1 MILPFAAVRQRL
13 SPPTPVDAASRKSSR
28 RATTV
33 GCDDLWV
40 RTNTPIPGEH
50 PWALCRQGI
59 GHIEG
64 RGGGAAPPAAQPSE
78 RVAAVTDKIV
88 ARPEL
93 LAPLPGDATGLK
105 YLSLEL
111 AEKQG
116 LLPASRL
123 PRTLKILGEAMLRRA
138 AAADTADLG
147 WLATA
152 PRKGLL
158 EFHPGRLLLQDFTG
172 LPLMTDL
179 ASMRDALAGQGVDP
193 RRVNPQIPVDFVV
206 DHALIAEHG
215 GRADARALNER
226 VEVERNRERFE
237 FLKWCA
243 QAFDNMRIL
252 PPGSGIMHQLNLE
265 HLSSVVAVIEAGSL
279 GRIAV
284 ADTLLGTDSHTT
296 MVNGL
301 GVLGW
306 GVGGLEAEGAML
318 GHGTLIANPK
328 VVALRLSGDLK
339 AGVNANDLVLSI
351 AEHLRGI
358 GVVNAFI
365 EACGEAVE
373 RLPVETRA
381 MIANMAPEYGATS
394 LLFPIDGR
402 TLDYLRLTGR
412 SPADIARVEAFAKA
426 QDLWG
431 SPSDAAVRSSYDQ
444 VIDFD
449 LASVEPCMAG
459 PSRPDQR
466 VSLGDVPGSFSRA
479 FKIKPNGK
487 SASGPETERHDGDVV
502 IAAITSC
509 TSTSSPAG
517 MIAAGLLAR
526 NAAARGLTRKP
537 WVKSTFAPG
546 SRVVADYLA
555 AAGLQAPLDALGYQI
570 AGFGCTTCNGN
581 SGTLGPEIETA
592 LADGKFTGVAVLSGN
607 RNFEGRVHALVRAA
621 YLASPALVI
630 AHAITGSVRV
640 DLTREPLGTDRDGKP
655 VMLADIWPSDAEIAK
670 LSRVVTADAYSR
682 VYGAGLDGH
691 DGWRGIEAPRG
702 DLYPW
707 KPGSTF
713 LGRSPIRPPRE
724 RAGIPDVIEGL
735 KPLAILGDA
744 ITTDHLSPNGEI
756 RPGTPAARWL
766 ADRQVKPA
774 DFGTYAARRGHHAV
788 AVRGTFANAHIVNEI
803 IGEPGPRTRLSPT
816 GNPIQLVDAAML
828 CTAQGIGTI
837 LIAGK
842 RYGAGSSR
850 DWAAKGV
857 AYLGVRAVLAES
869 FERIHRANLV
879 AVGVLPLT
887 FPEGVS
893 RKTLLLSGSETM
905 RLRGLDQGLGVAGKL
920 QLDIERPSGK
930 TDTITVDVR
939 IDTAREADV
948 LAAGGLLS
956 VLFGELS
963 KAR

>member
-1 MILPFAAVRQRL
+1 M
-13 SPPTPVDAASRKSSR
+13 
-28 RATTV
+28 
-33 GCDDLWV
+33 
-40 RTNTPIPGEH
+40 
-50 PWALCRQGI
+50 
-59 GHIEG
+59 
-64 RGGGAAPPAAQPSE
+64 
-78 RVAAVTDKIV
+78 TDKIV

-193 RRVNPQIPVDFVV
+193 RRVNPKIPVDFVV

-546 SRVVADYLA
+546 SRVVADYLV
-555 AAGLQAPLDALGYQI
+555 AAGLQEPLDALGYQI

-581 SGTLGPEIETA
+581 SGTLGSEIETA

-630 AHAITGSVRV
+630 AHAITGTVRV
-640 DLTREPLGTDRDGKP
+640 DLTREPLGIDRDGKP
-655 VMLADIWPSDAEIAK
+655 VMLADVWPSDAEIAK

-691 DGWRGIEAPRG
+691 DGWKGIEAPRG

>member
-1 MILPFAAVRQRL
+1 MAWRHR
-13 SPPTPVDAASRKSSR
+13 TPEK
-28 RATTV
+28 
-33 GCDDLWV
+33 L
-40 RTNTPIPGEH
+40 
-50 PWALCRQGI
+50 
-59 GHIEG
+59 
-64 RGGGAAPPAAQPSE
+64 E
-78 RVAAVTDKIV
+78 RVAAVTDKTV

-93 LAPLPGDATGLK
+93 LAPLPGDASGLK
-105 YLSLEL
+105 YLSLEA

-123 PRTLKILGEAMLRRA
+123 PRTLKILAESMLRRA

-147 WLATA
+147 WLGKG

-179 ASMRDALAGQGVDP
+179 ASMRDALDGKGIDP
-193 RRVNPQIPVDFVV
+193 RRVNPLIPVDFVV

-215 GRADARALNER
+215 GRADARAMNER

-265 HLSSVVAVIEAGSL
+265 HLSSVVGVIDAGSL

-328 VVALRLSGDLK
+328 VVALRLAGELK
-339 AGVNANDLVLSI
+339 PGVNANDLVLSI

-358 GVVNAFI
+358 GVVNCFV
-365 EACGEAVE
+365 EACGDAVQ
-373 RLPVETRA
+373 RMPVETRS

-394 LLFPIDGR
+394 LLFPIDER

-412 SPADIARVEAFAKA
+412 ATDAIARVEAYAKA
-426 QDLWG
+426 QDMWG
-431 SPSDAAVRSSYDQ
+431 SPREADVSANYDQ

-449 LASVEPCMAG
+449 LSSVEPCMAG

-466 VSLGDVPGSFSRA
+466 VALGDMPGSFSRA
-479 FKIKPNGK
+479 FQIKPNGK
-487 SASGPETERHDGDVV
+487 SASDPDTERHDGDVV

-526 NAAARGLTRKP
+526 NAAARGLTKKP
-537 WVKSTFAPG
+537 WVKTTFAPG

-555 AAGLQAPLDALGYQI
+555 AAGLQEPLDALGYQI

-581 SGTLGPEIETA
+581 SGSLAPEIETA
-592 LADGKFTGVAVLSGN
+592 LADKKFTGVAVLSGN
-607 RNFEGRVHALVRAA
+607 RNFEGRVHASVRAA

-630 AHAITGSVRV
+630 AHAITGSVRI
-640 DLTREPLGTDRDGKP
+640 DMTKEPLANDAQGKP
-655 VMLADIWPSDAEIAK
+655 VMLADIWPSDAEIAQ
-670 LSRVVTADAYSR
+670 LTRVVTAEGYSK
-682 VYGAGLDGH
+682 VYGPGLHGH
-691 DGWRGIEAPRG
+691 EGWRAIDAPRG

-724 RAGIPDVIEGL
+724 RASIPDVIEGL
-735 KPLAILGDA
+735 KPLAMFGDA

-766 ADRQVKPA
+766 ADRQVKPS
-774 DFGTYAARRGHHAV
+774 DFGNYAARRGHHAV
-788 AVRGTFANAHIVNEI
+788 AVRGTFANAHIVNEM
-803 IGEPGPRTRLSPT
+803 IGEAGPRTRLSPT
-816 GNPIQLVDAAML
+816 GNPVPLVDAAML
-828 CTAQGIGTI
+828 CTAQGVGTI

-857 AYLGVRAVLAES
+857 AYLGVRAVVAES

-887 FPEGVS
+887 FPEGVT
-893 RKTLLLSGSETM
+893 RKTLALTGSETM
-905 RLRGLDQGLGVAGKL
+905 RLRGLDKGLGVAGKL
-920 QLDIERPSGK
+920 ELDIERPKGK
-930 TDTITVDVR
+930 TDTVTVDVR
-939 IDTAREADV
+939 IDTAREAEV

-963 KAR
+963 KA

>member
-1 MILPFAAVRQRL
+1 MTEKTI
-13 SPPTPVDAASRKSSR
+13 
-28 RATTV
+28 
-33 GCDDLWV
+33 
-40 RTNTPIPGEH
+40 
-50 PWALCRQGI
+50 
-59 GHIEG
+59 
-64 RGGGAAPPAAQPSE
+64 
-78 RVAAVTDKIV
+78 

-93 LAPLPGDATGLK
+93 LAPLPGDGAGTRM
-105 YLSLEL
+105 LSLEL
-111 AEKQG
+111 AEQKG
-116 LLPASRL
+116 VLPSSRL
-123 PRTLKILGEAMLRRA
+123 PRTLKILAEAMLRRA
-138 AAADTADLG
+138 APRDTADLG

-152 PRKGLL
+152 PRKGLV

-179 ASMRDALAGQGVDP
+179 ASMRDALAERGVDP

-215 GRADARALNER
+215 GRADARAMNER

-243 QAFDNMRIL
+243 GAFDHMRIL

-265 HLSSVVAVIEAGSL
+265 HLASVVGVVDAGAE
-279 GRIAV
+279 GRV
-284 ADTLLGTDSHTT
+284 AIIDTLLGTDSHTT

-318 GHGTLIANPK
+318 GHGTLMANPK
-328 VVALRLSGDLK
+328 VVALRLTGALG

-351 AEHLRGI
+351 AEHLRAI

-365 EACGEAVE
+365 EACGDAVAQ
-373 RLPVETRA
+373 LPVETRA

-394 LLFPIDGR
+394 LLFPIDER
-402 TLDYLRLTGR
+402 TLQYLKLTGR
-412 SPADIARVEAFAKA
+412 DAAHLARVEAYAKA

-431 SPSDAAVRSSYDQ
+431 TPRQAEVAANYDQ

-449 LASVEPCMAG
+449 LTKVEPCMAG
-459 PSRPDQR
+459 PSRPDER
-466 VSLGDVPGSFSRA
+466 VALRDVPRTFA
-479 FKIKPNGK
+479 AHFQVKPNGRA
-487 SASGPETERHDGDVV
+487 ASGPETERHDGDVV

-526 NAAARGLTRKP
+526 NAAARGLTSKP
-537 WVKSTFAPG
+537 WVKTTFAPG
-546 SRVVADYLA
+546 SQVVGDYLT
-555 AAGLQAPLDALGYQI
+555 AAGLQAPLDALGFQI
-570 AGFGCTTCNGN
+570 VGYGCTTCNGN
-581 SGTLGPEIETA
+581 SGALAPEIEKA
-592 LADGKFTGVAVLSGN
+592 LADKAFTGVAVLSGN
-607 RNFEGRVHALVRAA
+607 RNFEGRVHALVRAG

-630 AHAITGSVRV
+630 AHAIAGSVRI
-640 DLTREPLGTDRDGKP
+640 DLTTEPIGRDSDGKP
-655 VMLADIWPSDAEIAK
+655 VMLADIWPTDAEIAG
-670 LSRVVTADAYSR
+670 LMRVVTTEGYRR
-682 VYGAGLDGH
+682 VYGPGLSGH
-691 DGWRGIEAPRG
+691 DGWKAVVAPVGER
-702 DLYPW
+702 YPW

-713 LGRSPIRPPRE
+713 LARSPIRPPQP
-724 RAGIPDVIEGL
+724 RASIPDVIEGL
-735 KPLAILGDA
+735 KPLALLGDA

-766 ADRQVKPA
+766 AERQVKPT

-788 AVRGTFANAHIVNEI
+788 AVRGTFANAHIRNEM
-803 IGEPGPRTRLSPT
+803 IGEPGSRTRLSPT
-816 GNPIQLVDAAML
+816 GNPIPLVDAAML
-828 CTAQGIGTI
+828 CTAQGVGTV

-857 AYLGVRAVLAES
+857 AYLGIRAVIAES

-887 FPEGVS
+887 FPEGVT
-893 RKTLLLSGSETM
+893 RKTLGLSGAETL
-905 RLRGLDQGLGVAGKL
+905 RLRGLDNGLCVAGRIEA
-920 QLDIERPSGK
+920 DIERPGGA
-930 TDTITVDVR
+930 TDTITLDVR
-939 IDTAREADV
+939 IDTQREAEV

-956 VLFGELS
+956 VLFGDLS
-963 KAR
+963 AA

>member
-1 MILPFAAVRQRL
+1 MTAK
-13 SPPTPVDAASRKSSR
+13 T
-28 RATTV
+28 
-33 GCDDLWV
+33 
-40 RTNTPIPGEH
+40 
-50 PWALCRQGI
+50 
-59 GHIEG
+59 
-64 RGGGAAPPAAQPSE
+64 
-78 RVAAVTDKIV
+78 V

-93 LAPLPGDATGLK
+93 LAALPGDASGLR
-105 YLSLEL
+105 YLSLEQ

-123 PRTLKILGEAMLRRA
+123 PRTLKILAESMLRRA
-138 AAADTADLG
+138 AVADTADLG
-147 WLATA
+147 WLGKA

-179 ASMRDALAGQGVDP
+179 ASMRDALAGRGVDP

-215 GRADARALNER
+215 GRADARAMNER

-243 QAFDNMRIL
+243 QAFQNMRIL

-265 HLSSVVAVIEAGSL
+265 HLSSVVGIVDAGSL

-328 VVALRLSGDLK
+328 VVALRLTGELK
-339 AGVNANDLVLSI
+339 PGVNANDLVLSI

-358 GVVNAFI
+358 GVVNCFV

-373 RLPVETRA
+373 HMPVETRS

-394 LLFPIDGR
+394 LLFPIDAR

-412 SPADIARVEAFAKA
+412 DAAHITRVESFAKA

-431 SPSDAAVRSSYDQ
+431 SPREADVAANYDKT
-444 VIDFD
+444 IDFD
-449 LASVEPCMAG
+449 LRSVEPCMAG
-459 PSRPDQR
+459 PSRPDER
-466 VSLGDVPGSFSRA
+466 VALGDVPGSFSRA
-479 FKIKPNGK
+479 FIVKANGLDKSSLNSPTACPPTPNPSPQG
-487 SASGPETERHDGDVV
+487 GGGQETRRDGDVV

-526 NAAARGLTRKP
+526 KAVQRGLTKRP
-537 WVKSTFAPG
+537 WVKTTFAPG

-555 AAGLQAPLDALGYQI
+555 AAGLQEPLDALGYQI

-581 SGTLGPEIETA
+581 SGSLAPDIETG
-592 LADGKFTGVAVLSGN
+592 LADKQFTGVAVLSGN

-630 AHAITGSVRV
+630 AHAIAGSVRI
-640 DLTREPLGTDRDGKP
+640 DMTKEPLGTDAAGQP
-655 VMLADIWPSDAEIAK
+655 VMLADIWPSDAEISQ
-670 LSRVVTADAYSR
+670 LTRVVTAEGYSK
-682 VYGAGLDGH
+682 VYGGGLHGH
-691 DGWRGIEAPRG
+691 DGWKAIEAPHG

-713 LGRSPIRPPRE
+713 LARSPIRPPQPRSN
-724 RAGIPDVIEGL
+724 IPDVIEGL
-735 KPLAILGDA
+735 KPLALFGDA

-766 ADRQVKPA
+766 ADRQVKPT

-788 AVRGTFANAHIVNEI
+788 AVRGTFANAHIVNEM
-803 IGEPGPRTRLSPT
+803 IGEAGPRTRLSAT
-816 GNPIQLVDAAML
+816 GNTIPLVDAAML

-857 AYLGVRAVLAES
+857 AYLGVRAVVAES

-887 FPEGVS
+887 FPEGVT
-893 RKTLLLSGSETM
+893 RKTLALTGTETM
-905 RLRGLDQGLGVAGKL
+905 RLRGLDKELGVAGKL
-920 QLDIERPSGK
+920 ELDIERAKGK
-930 TDTITVDVR
+930 TDTVTVDVR
-939 IDTAREADV
+939 IDTAREAEV

-956 VLFGELS
+956 VLFGDLS
-963 KAR
+963 KA

>member
-1 MILPFAAVRQRL
+1 
-13 SPPTPVDAASRKSSR
+13 
-28 RATTV
+28 
-33 GCDDLWV
+33 
-40 RTNTPIPGEH
+40 
-50 PWALCRQGI
+50 
-59 GHIEG
+59 
-64 RGGGAAPPAAQPSE
+64 
-78 RVAAVTDKIV
+78 VTDKIV

-93 LAPLPGDATGLK
+93 LAPLPGDTSGLR
-105 YLSLEL
+105 YLSLEA

-116 LLPASRL
+116 LVPASRL
-123 PRTLKILGEAMLRRA
+123 PRTLKILAESMLRRA
-138 AAADTADLG
+138 AVADTVDLG
-147 WLATA
+147 WLGKA

-179 ASMRDALAGQGVDP
+179 ASMRDALAGKGVDP

-215 GRADARALNER
+215 GRADARAMNER

-265 HLSSVVAVIEAGSL
+265 HLSSVVGVIDAGRL

-328 VVALRLSGDLK
+328 VVALRLAGELRP
-339 AGVNANDLVLSI
+339 GVNANDLVLSI

-358 GVVNAFI
+358 GVVNCFI
-365 EACGEAVE
+365 EACGEAVQ
-373 RLPVETRA
+373 RMPVETRS

-394 LLFPIDGR
+394 LLFPIDAR
-402 TLDYLRLTGR
+402 TLDYLGLTGR
-412 SPADIARVEAFAKA
+412 DAAHISRVEAFAKA

-431 SPSDAAVRSSYDQ
+431 SPREAEVAANYDQ

-449 LASVEPCMAG
+449 LGAVEPCMAG
-459 PSRPDQR
+459 PSRPDER
-466 VSLGDVPGSFSRA
+466 VALGDVPGSFARA
-479 FKIKPNGK
+479 FSAKANGLDT
-487 SASGPETERHDGDVV
+487 APPPTPRGGRGHGSGDGSVRHDGDVL

-517 MIAAGLLAR
+517 MIAAGLIAR
-526 NAAARGLTRKP
+526 NAVQRGLTKKP
-537 WVKSTFAPG
+537 WVKTTFAPG

-555 AAGLQAPLDALGYQI
+555 AAGLQEPLDALGYQI

-581 SGTLGPEIETA
+581 SGSLAPEIETA
-592 LADGKFTGVAVLSGN
+592 LADKQFTGVAVLSGN

-630 AHAITGSVRV
+630 AHAITGSVRI
-640 DLTREPLGTDRDGKP
+640 DLTREPLGLDAQGKP
-655 VMLADIWPSDAEIAK
+655 VMLADIWPSDAEIAQ
-670 LSRVVTADAYSR
+670 LTRVVTAEGYSK
-682 VYGAGLDGH
+682 VYGGGLLGH
-691 DGWRGIEAPRG
+691 DGWRAIEAPGG

-713 LGRSPIRPPRE
+713 IGRSPIRPPQD
-724 RAGIPDVIEGL
+724 RASIPDVIEGL
-735 KPLAILGDA
+735 KPLALLGDA

-766 ADRQVKPA
+766 ADRQVKPS

-788 AVRGTFANAHIVNEI
+788 AVRGTFANAHIVNEM
-803 IGEPGPRTRLSPT
+803 IGEAGPRTRLSAT
-816 GNPIQLVDAAML
+816 GNAIPLVDAAML

-857 AYLGVRAVLAES
+857 AYLGVRAVVAES

-887 FPEGVS
+887 FPEGVT
-893 RKTLLLSGSETM
+893 RKTLKLTGSETM
-905 RLRGLDQGLGVAGKL
+905 RLRGLDNGLGVAGKL
-920 QLDIERPSGK
+920 ELDIERSKGK
-930 TDTITVDVR
+930 TETVTVDVR
-939 IDTAREADV
+939 IDTAREAEV

-956 VLFGELS
+956 VLFGDLS
-963 KAR
+963 KA

>member
-1 MILPFAAVRQRL
+1 M
-13 SPPTPVDAASRKSSR
+13 
-28 RATTV
+28 
-33 GCDDLWV
+33 
-40 RTNTPIPGEH
+40 
-50 PWALCRQGI
+50 
-59 GHIEG
+59 
-64 RGGGAAPPAAQPSE
+64 
-78 RVAAVTDKIV
+78 TDKIV

-93 LAPLPGDATGLK
+93 LAPLPGDTSGLR
-105 YLSLEL
+105 YLSLEA

-116 LLPASRL
+116 LVPASRL
-123 PRTLKILGEAMLRRA
+123 PRTLKILAESMLRRA
-138 AAADTADLG
+138 AVADTVDLG
-147 WLATA
+147 WLGKA

-179 ASMRDALAGQGVDP
+179 ASMRDALAGKGVDP

-215 GRADARALNER
+215 GRADARAMNER

-265 HLSSVVAVIEAGSL
+265 HLSSVVGVIDAGRL

-328 VVALRLSGDLK
+328 VVALRLAGELRP
-339 AGVNANDLVLSI
+339 GVNANDLVLSI

-358 GVVNAFI
+358 GVVNCFI
-365 EACGEAVE
+365 EACGEAVQ
-373 RLPVETRA
+373 RMPVETRS

-394 LLFPIDGR
+394 LLFPIDAR
-402 TLDYLRLTGR
+402 TLDYLGLTGR
-412 SPADIARVEAFAKA
+412 DAAHISRVEAFAKA

-431 SPSDAAVRSSYDQ
+431 SPREAEVAANYDQ

-449 LASVEPCMAG
+449 LGAVEPCMAG
-459 PSRPDQR
+459 PSRPDER
-466 VSLGDVPGSFSRA
+466 VALGDVPGSFSRA
-479 FKIKPNGK
+479 FSAKANGLDT
-487 SASGPETERHDGDVV
+487 APPPTPRGGRGHGSGDGSVRHDGDVV

-517 MIAAGLLAR
+517 MIAAGLIAR
-526 NAAARGLTRKP
+526 NAVQRGLTKKP
-537 WVKSTFAPG
+537 WVKTTFAPG

-555 AAGLQAPLDALGYQI
+555 AAGLQEPLDALGYQI

-581 SGTLGPEIETA
+581 SGSLAPEIETA
-592 LADGKFTGVAVLSGN
+592 LADKQFTGVAVLSGN

-630 AHAITGSVRV
+630 AHAITGSVRI
-640 DLTREPLGTDRDGKP
+640 DLTREPLGLDAQGKP
-655 VMLADIWPSDAEIAK
+655 VMLADIWPSDAEIAQ
-670 LSRVVTADAYSR
+670 LTRVVTAEGYSK
-682 VYGAGLDGH
+682 VYGGGLLGH
-691 DGWRGIEAPRG
+691 DGWRAIEAPGG

-713 LGRSPIRPPRE
+713 IGRSPIRPPQD
-724 RAGIPDVIEGL
+724 RASIPDVIEGL
-735 KPLAILGDA
+735 KPLALLGDA

-766 ADRQVKPA
+766 ADRQVKPS

-788 AVRGTFANAHIVNEI
+788 AVRGTFANAHIVNEM
-803 IGEPGPRTRLSPT
+803 IGEAGPRTRLSAT
-816 GNPIQLVDAAML
+816 GNAIPLVDAAML

-857 AYLGVRAVLAES
+857 AYLGVRAVVAES

-887 FPEGVS
+887 FPEGVT
-893 RKTLLLSGSETM
+893 RKTLKLTGSETM
-905 RLRGLDQGLGVAGKL
+905 RLRGLDNGLGVAGKL
-920 QLDIERPSGK
+920 ELDIERSKGK
-930 TDTITVDVR
+930 TETVTVDVR
-939 IDTAREADV
+939 IDTAREAEV

-956 VLFGELS
+956 VLFGDLS
-963 KAR
+963 KA